1 MFPHRACRLAS
12 LVSLVIVALLFAP
25 LAARAGAPE
34 EQPLRV
40 FAAASLTEVLQQLA
54 IDYAATGAG
63 EPRLTFAG
71 SSQLAR
77 QIEAGAPADIFI
89 SADQEWMDYLAA
101 RDLIQ
106 SRTRRDIAG
115 NTLVLIAPVDS
126 RITLRLVPGADLAA
140 ALGGGRLATGDPDSV
155 PAGRYARGAL
165 MSLGAWPAVA
175 DRLAR
180 AENVRIA
187 LTYVARAEVPLGIVY
202 ATDART
208 EPRVRIVDTFPETS
222 HLPIRYAAAVLRQ
235 ASDEA
240 GAFLAFLTG
249 EVATRQ
255 FRERGFVSPVQR
267 KEQPR

>member
-1 MFPHRACRLAS
+1 MRRFAGLVTAVAL
-12 LVSLVIVALLFAP
+12 LVSL
-25 LAARAGAPE
+25 RAHAGTPE

-54 IDYAATGAG
+54 TDYAATGVR
-63 EPRLTFAG
+63 EPRITFAA

-106 SRTRRDIAG
+106 AGTRRDIAG

-126 RITLRLVPGADLAA
+126 TITLRLVPGADLAA
-140 ALGGGRLATGDPDSV
+140 PLGGGRLATGDPDSV

-165 MSLGAWPAVA
+165 MSLGAWAAVA

-187 LTYVARAEVPLGIVY
+187 LSYVARAEAPLGIVY

-208 EPRVRIVDTFPETS
+208 EPRVRIVDTFPENS
-222 HLPIRYAAAVLRQ
+222 HLPIRYAAALLRQ
-235 ASDEA
+235 APPA
-240 GAFLAFLTG
+240 AAAFLDFLEG
-249 EVATRQ
+249 DVARQ
-255 FRERGFVSPVQR
+255 RLHERGFVPPAQP
-267 KEQPR
+267 KEHTR

>member
-1 MFPHRACRLAS
+1 MAMFPHRARRFAGLITA
-12 LVSLVIVALLFAP
+12 ALLFAS
-25 LAARAGAPE
+25 LGARAGTPE
-34 EQPLRV
+34 DQPLRV

-54 IDYAATGAG
+54 SDYAASGAT
-63 EPRLTFAG
+63 EPRLSFAA

-77 QIEAGAPADIFI
+77 QIEAGAPADIFV
-89 SADQEWMDYLAA
+89 SADQEWMDYVAA

-106 SRTRRDIAG
+106 AGTRRDIAG

-126 RITLRLVPGADLAA
+126 TIALRLVPGADLAA
-140 ALGGGRLATGDPDSV
+140 ALGGGRLATADPDSV

-175 DRLAR
+175 ERLAR

-187 LTYVARAEVPLGIVY
+187 LSYVARAEAPLGIVY

-208 EPRVRIVDTFPETS
+208 EPRVRIVDSFPENS
-222 HLPIRYAAAVLRQ
+222 HPPIRYAAALLRQ
-235 ASDEA
+235 APPA
-240 GAFLAFLTG
+240 AAAFLEFLEG
-249 EVATRQ
+249 DVAR
-255 FRERGFVSPVQR
+255 RRLHERGFVPPAQP

>member
-1 MFPHRACRLAS
+1 MTVLPHRACCLAS
-12 LVSLVIVALLFAP
+12 FIVTALLFAP
-25 LAARAGAPE
+25 LGAWAGTPE

-54 IDYAATGAG
+54 SDYVATGAKA
-63 EPRLTFAG
+63 PRLTFAA

-77 QIEAGAPADIFI
+77 QIEAGAPADIFV

-106 SRTRRDIAG
+106 AGTRRDIAG

-126 RITLRLVPGADLAA
+126 TIALRLVPGADIARALA
-140 ALGGGRLATGDPDSV
+140 GGRLATGDPDSV

-175 DRLAR
+175 DHLAR
-180 AENVRIA
+180 AESVRVA
-187 LTYVARAEVPLGIVY
+187 LAYVARAEAPLGIVY

-208 EPRVRIVDTFPETS
+208 EPRVRIVDSFPENS
-222 HLPIRYAAAVLRQ
+222 HLPIRYAAALLRQ
-235 ASDEA
+235 APPA
-240 GAFLAFLTG
+240 TGAFLEFLEG
-249 EVATRQ
+249 EVARRR
-255 FRERGFVSPVQR
+255 FRERGFVPPLQH